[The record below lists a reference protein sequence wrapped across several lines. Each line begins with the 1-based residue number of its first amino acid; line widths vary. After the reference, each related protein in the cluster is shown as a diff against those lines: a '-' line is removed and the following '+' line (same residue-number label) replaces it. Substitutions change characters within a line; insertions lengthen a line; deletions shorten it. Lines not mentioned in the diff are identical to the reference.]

1 MRSIFAVAALFL
13 TACSSSILPSAPAE
27 GTDEFA
33 ISSTVLAAYNVVSG
47 PAGRHDWDRMKELF
61 APGARIISHGGAS
74 VSIDDFIAARKPVLE
89 KEALFEQ
96 PVFTRIEVAGDMATV
111 LSTYEQRHAANEAR
125 AYARGVRSIQ
135 LARIGDEW
143 KIVTI
148 FDEPES
154 ATHPIPA
161 SLLPR

>member
-1 MRSIFAVAALFL
+1 MRSIFIATLVLASACRSAVPPA
-13 TACSSSILPSAPAE
+13 SPAE

-33 ISSTVLAAYNVVSG
+33 ISSTVIAAYNVVSG

-61 APGARIISHGGAS
+61 APGARVVSHGGAS
-74 VSIDDFIAARKPVLE
+74 MSVDEFIAARKPVLE

-96 PVFTRIEVAGDMATV
+96 PAFTRIDVAGDMAAV
-111 LSTYEQRHAANEAR
+111 LSTYESRHAANDATP
-125 AYARGVRSIQ
+125 YARGVRSVQ
-135 LARIGDEW
+135 LARIGSDW

-154 ATHPIPA
+154 AAHPIPA